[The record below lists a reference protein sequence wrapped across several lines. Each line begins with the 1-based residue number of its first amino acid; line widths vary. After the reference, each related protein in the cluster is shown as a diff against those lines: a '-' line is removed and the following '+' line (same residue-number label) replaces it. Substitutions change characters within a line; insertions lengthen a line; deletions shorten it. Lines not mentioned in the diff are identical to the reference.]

1 MPASLPPCRPA
12 APNRPW
18 PRHARRQ
25 SSTAR
30 RQATPSHATPILSPR
45 RRWNMR
51 PCAHCAGGDRQQPA
65 AAARRGPRGGSP
77 GTPAA
82 VWPLGLAGWPPRP
95 LARHCRNDARL
106 AANIARAAPVRNARD
121 ARLPA
126 RRACNAGVRAC
137 AACGL
142 HRPIRRHRAQRGG
155 HKPRHARGGERKRA
169 SDDPPPPSPTLR
181 AAGATR
187 VHTAAKGDRCGIG
200 VLADSLPSLVVS
212 RHPAL
217 TRPPSPSIPPPFLP
231 LQLLITVPLSASG
244 AIR

>member
-1 MPASLPPCRPA
+1 MPASLPPCLPA
-12 APNRPW
+12 VLPPPIGHGRGTPVANRP
-18 PRHARRQ
+18 PPVAKP
-25 SSTAR
+25 
-30 RQATPSHATPILSPR
+30 RQATPHHATPILSPR

-51 PCAHCAGGDRQQPA
+51 PCDHCAGGDRQQPA

-95 LARHCRNDARL
+95 LARHCRKNARL

-155 HKPRHARGGERKRA
+155 HKPRHARGGERDAPRTTRRLR
-169 SDDPPPPSPTLR
+169 PR
-181 AAGATR
+181 AAPQGPRLYTLQLKA
-187 VHTAAKGDRCGIG
+187 TAAA
-200 VLADSLPSLVVS
+200 LAC
-212 RHPAL
+212 
-217 TRPPSPSIPPPFLP
+217 
-231 LQLLITVPLSASG
+231 LLIRFPP
-244 AIR
+244 